1 MISPDQINHRAQES
15 EVHGLGHRCGPCR
28 GCKPRVK
35 ADNLTHQKGGK
46 EDQSESWDNGDGGVG
61 A

>member
-1 MISPDQINHRAQES
+1 MIRSYQINQRAQES
-15 EVHGLGHRCGPCR
+15 EVRGLGHRCCQCR

-35 ADNLTHQKGGK
+35 ADNLTNQKGGK